1 MCEHRHDILT
11 PVFAVQNKA
20 ICPGQARTHIS
31 AHRALAMFGGDTSG
45 DAQQP
50 RNGVGGAREGTDPR
64 RRSQE
69 KSQGEVQDDCTFIAI
84 AGARRGNA
92 PLVFVPGIFK
102 GRCLHAGQPAGLCQC
117 YNLFLQPRS

>member
-20 ICPGQARTHIS
+20 ICPGQAHTHIS

-50 RNGVGGAREGTDPR
+50 
-64 RRSQE
+64 
-69 KSQGEVQDDCTFIAI
+69 
-84 AGARRGNA
+84 
-92 PLVFVPGIFK
+92 
-102 GRCLHAGQPAGLCQC
+102 
-117 YNLFLQPRS
+117 